1 MTYYAPV
8 VAALATM
15 LITLFLLST
24 KTGQSVQDIPNE
36 RSLHTAPIPRVG
48 GLGIMG
54 GIFSAWALLFNSLD
68 WWIVLPVMLLAA
80 LSAVD
85 DVRGLPVRL
94 RLLGQFGAALLAV
107 LGSGLASQ
115 YPVYIPLLLIGMVWM
130 TNLYNFMDGSDG
142 LAGGMAFFGF
152 TAYGG
157 AALMGGNEGLA
168 MLNFS
173 VGAAA
178 LGFLYFNFH
187 PARVFMGDAGS
198 IPLGFLAAIMGL
210 SGWQQSLW
218 SLWFPLLVF
227 SPFIV
232 DATATLLRRVRRGAR
247 VTEAH
252 REHYYQ
258 RLVQMGYGHRNVA
271 LMEYGVMATA
281 SVLAIFR
288 LPGMP
293 EWLTLLFAF
302 TLYLT
307 LMKMVDA
314 RWSAFQHVEKS

>member
-1 MTYYAPV
+1 
-8 VAALATM
+8 
-15 LITLFLLST
+15 
-24 KTGQSVQDIPNE
+24 
-36 RSLHTAPIPRVG
+36 
-48 GLGIMG
+48 
-54 GIFSAWALLFNSLD
+54 
-68 WWIVLPVMLLAA
+68 
-80 LSAVD
+80 
-85 DVRGLPVRL
+85 
-94 RLLGQFGAALLAV
+94 
-107 LGSGLASQ
+107 
-115 YPVYIPLLLIGMVWM
+115 
-130 TNLYNFMDGSDG
+130 
-142 LAGGMAFFGF
+142 
-152 TAYGG
+152 
-157 AALMGGNEGLA
+157 
-168 MLNFS
+168 
-173 VGAAA
+173 
-178 LGFLYFNFH
+178 
-187 PARVFMGDAGS
+187 
-198 IPLGFLAAIMGL
+198 
-210 SGWQQSLW
+210 
-218 SLWFPLLVF
+218 
-227 SPFIV
+227 V